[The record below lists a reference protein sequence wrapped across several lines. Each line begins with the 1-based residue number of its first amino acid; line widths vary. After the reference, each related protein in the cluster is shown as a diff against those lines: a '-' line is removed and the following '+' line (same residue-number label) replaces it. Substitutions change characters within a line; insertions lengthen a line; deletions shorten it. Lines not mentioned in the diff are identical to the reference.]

1 MRAVVTTGHGGLE
14 QLSYRTDWPDPT
26 PGADEVLIAVA
37 ACGLNN
43 TDVNTRVGWYSKG
56 DGGDETWTGTPLPFP
71 RIQGADVCG
80 TVVAC
85 GEGAP
90 ADLVGR
96 RVLVDPWFRDP
107 AAPDD
112 IARAT
117 YFGSEHDGGFAEL
130 TLAPAANAVVIDSP
144 LSDIDLASFPTSS
157 MTALNML
164 ERAGLLAGE
173 TVLVTGASGGV
184 GTALLQIAAAM
195 GATPI
200 GVCQPAKRDAVLGA
214 GAEHVIDRGADPVAA
229 LAELGIA
236 GVDVVADV
244 VGGEAFDRLL
254 DALRPGGRYTCAGA
268 IGGAHVRLDLRTL
281 YLRDLTLYGAT
292 VPDRGCF
299 RRMARMVETG
309 ALRPLVAEVYPLER
323 LRDAQ
328 EAFMAKHHVGNLV
341 VDVAGG

>member
-1 MRAVVTTGHGGLE
+1 MRAVVTTGHGGLD
-14 QLSYRTDWPDPT
+14 QLSYRTDWPDPE
-26 PGADEVLIAVA
+26 PGPGEVLIAVA

-43 TDVNTRVGWYSKG
+43 TDVNTRVGWYAKSDG
-56 DGGDETWTGTPLPFP
+56 DAESWAGTPLPFP

-80 TVVAC
+80 RVVAC
-85 GEGAP
+85 GDGAP
-90 ADLVGR
+90 PDLVGR

-112 IARAT
+112 IGRAT
-117 YFGSEHDGGFAEL
+117 YFGSEHDGGYAEL

-144 LSDIDLASFPTSS
+144 LSDVELASFPTSS

-164 ERAGLLAGE
+164 ERAALEPGE

-184 GTALLQIAAAM
+184 GTALLQIARAM

-200 GVCQPAKRDAVLGA
+200 GVCQPAKRDDVLRA
-214 GAEHVIDRGADPVAA
+214 GAEHVVDRGADPVPA
-229 LAELGIA
+229 LAALGIA

-244 VGGEAFDRLL
+244 VGGDGFERLL

-292 VPDRGCF
+292 VPGRGCF
-299 RRMARMVETG
+299 RRMAGMVEDG
-309 ALRPLVAEVYPLER
+309 RLRPLVAGVFPLER
-323 LRDAQ
+323 LREAQ
-328 EAFMAKHHVGNLV
+328 QAFMAKQHVGNLV

>member
-1 MRAVVTTGHGGLE
+1 VRAVVTIGHGGLE
-14 QLSYRTDWPDPT
+14 QLSYRTDWPDPV
-26 PGADEVLIAVA
+26 PGADEVLIAVG

-80 TVVAC
+80 RVVAC
-85 GEGAP
+85 GAGAP
-90 ADLVGR
+90 SDLVGR

-112 IARAT
+112 IGRAT
-117 YFGSEHDGGFAEL
+117 YFGSEHDGGYAEL
-130 TLAPAANAVVIDSP
+130 TLAPTENAVVIDSH
-144 LSDIDLASFPTSS
+144 LSDVELASFPTSS

-164 ERAGLLAGE
+164 ERAKLKPGE

-184 GTALLQIAAAM
+184 GTALLQIARAM
-195 GATPI
+195 GATPV
-200 GVCQPAKRDAVLGA
+200 GVSKPAKGDAVRSA
-214 GAEHVIDRGADPVAA
+214 GAEHVVDRGADPVEA
-229 LAELGIA
+229 LAELGIT

-244 VGGEAFDRLL
+244 VGGDGFGRLL

-268 IGGAHVRLDLRTL
+268 IGGAHVLLDLRTM

-292 VPDRGCF
+292 VPGRGCF
-299 RRMARMVETG
+299 RRMVRMVEDG
-309 ALRPLVAEVYPLER
+309 RLRPLIGGVFPLDR
-323 LRDAQ
+323 VRDAQ
-328 EAFMAKHHVGNLV
+328 EAFLEKRHVGNLV
-341 VDVAGG
+341 VDVAGD